1 MFVSREVTKMHM
13 PHVSGNL
20 EVYMLKLTVLN
31 FVEKPLHFARQGNM
45 YSSYKN
51 HSTYKCLIGVAPNGA
66 ITNCTFHSVIKGLF
80 RTKKLLRRVAF

>member
-31 FVEKPLHFARQGNM
+31 FVEKPLHFARRKHVLQLQEPF
-45 YSSYKN
+45 Y
-51 HSTYKCLIGVAPNGA
+51 V
-66 ITNCTFHSVIKGLF
+66 
-80 RTKKLLRRVAF
+80 